1 MFRKKVNAVL
11 ESKSIIEENE
21 ASMVNYGG
29 TYSIFAAAE
38 KSESFMK
45 KEKRY
50 VFVFRIHE
58 KKKELL
64 VDEQTYNKYTEGEA
78 GVLEYDGSQMI
89 QFTVNNGI
97 DWKMNTPAKNYKE
110 QISNSS
116 VSFRNL
122 RYVFNFMYMI
132 SVSKSRNNEIG

>member
-97 DWKMNTPAKNYKE
+97 D
-110 QISNSS
+110 
-116 VSFRNL
+116 
-122 RYVFNFMYMI
+122 
-132 SVSKSRNNEIG
+132 